1 MKETSNRRSVIVGI
15 FIFIGLLIVLV
26 GVLALGGQKKA
37 FVKAIQVTAI
47 FSNVSGVQAGNI
59 VWYSGVK
66 VGSVK
71 KITFLTHDSIEVLM
85 NIEKSS
91 APFIRKDVVAK
102 IGSDGLVGNKIIAL
116 SGGTDKARPI
126 QDGDH
131 LGVSVALSPD
141 DIMNTLQ
148 ENNKQ
153 LLGITSNL
161 QTVSKKIVEG
171 EGTLGKLLTDESLY
185 NSLALTAA
193 ALQKSASNTEKLT
206 QGLADYAHSLRREG
220 SLTNSLITD
229 TVVFSN
235 LRTAVAQMKEVA
247 GNANAVVENLK
258 STSQSLNSNLQS
270 ASSPVGVLLNDDQAG
285 EDLKQT
291 LMNLNKSTGKLDQNM
306 EALKHNFF
314 LRGYFKR
321 QAKKAEKAR
330 KDSIK
335 NAK

>member
-116 SGGTDKARPI
+116 SGGTDKAPPI

-161 QTVSKKIVEG
+161 QTLSKKIVEG

-220 SLTNSLITD
+220 SLTNSLVTD